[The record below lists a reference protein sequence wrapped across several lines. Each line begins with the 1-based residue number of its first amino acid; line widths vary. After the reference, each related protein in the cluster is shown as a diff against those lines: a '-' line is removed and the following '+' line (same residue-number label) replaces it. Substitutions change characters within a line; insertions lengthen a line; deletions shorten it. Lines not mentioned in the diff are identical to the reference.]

1 MNLSLHKNLLRAAVL
16 LLAMAAVFSAT
27 ALARQSKAGTPPT
40 VLDGQAAPEFA
51 LKDGSGKTVKLQDY
65 RGKVLLL
72 DFWATWC
79 TGCKEEIPWFVEF
92 QQTYGAKGLATVG
105 VSMDDGWDVVKSFL
119 ASHKIPYT
127 IVLGDEGIAKSYG
140 IEGMPDTFLVDRQG
154 RIVAAYIARK
164 VDKDALEAKIK
175 ALLADH

>member
-1 MNLSLHKNLLRAAVL
+1 MNTAFRISLLAFCL
-16 LLAMAAVFSAT
+16 LLVMAAS
-27 ALARQSKAGTPPT
+27 P
-40 VLDGQAAPEFA
+40 AAPGAGQPAPDFT
-51 LKDGSGKTVKLQDY
+51 LKDSSGKTVKLADY

-79 TGCKEEIPWFVEF
+79 TGCKEEIPWFIEF

-127 IVLGDEGIAKSYG
+127 IVLGDEAIAKSYG
-140 IEGMPDTFLVDRQG
+140 SNDGLPDTFVIDKQG
-154 RIVAAYIARK
+154 RIAAAYVAKK
-164 VDKDALEAKIK
+164 VNKDAVEAKIK
-175 ALLADH
+175 ALLAER